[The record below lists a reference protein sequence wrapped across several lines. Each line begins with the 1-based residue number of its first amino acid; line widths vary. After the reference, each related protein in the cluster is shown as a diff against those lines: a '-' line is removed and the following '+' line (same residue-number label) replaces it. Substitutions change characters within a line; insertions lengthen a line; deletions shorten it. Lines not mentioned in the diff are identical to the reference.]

1 MIKTILNAKPFFI
14 MGHRGGL
21 LEVVENTMDGV
32 ELTVSKEIGLECD
45 VVKTKDGKYILC
57 HDNYLER
64 LTG

>member
-1 MIKTILNAKPFFI
+1 

-21 LEVVENTMDGV
+21 LEVVENSMDGV